1 MDVAPQDTT
10 IKEYCILSLGLQSST
25 FRSRDLY
32 CVPHASPILSFL
44 TNCTK
49 CFIVALVLVTVKSLS
64 TRNYPLIYTP
74 LSLTCSAKYSL
85 PPLLAKRK
93 DWMDQWL
100 GFLQLISV
108 YWVFVLSSRISIT
121 ILQMST
127 VPKYFFP
134 FRRKVTSCMMSRLK
148 MHSSHGKFL
157 DFKSDIINQPS
168 THNTHHHPTLPNMS
182 HS

>member
-10 IKEYCILSLGLQSST
+10 IKEYCILCLGLQSST

-32 CVPHASPILSFL
+32 CVPHASPVLSFL

-85 PPLLAKRK
+85 PLLLAKRK

-100 GFLQLISV
+100 QLIS
-108 YWVFVLSSRISIT
+108 FSPTNFSILGLCSIFKDQYHYPSNVGGT
-121 ILQMST
+121 K
-127 VPKYFFP
+127 VFFP
-134 FRRKVTSCMMSRLK
+134 FSQESY
-148 MHSSHGKFL
+148 FL
-157 DFKSDIINQPS
+157 YDVKTENAFFPW
-168 THNTHHHPTLPNMS
+168 
-182 HS
+182 